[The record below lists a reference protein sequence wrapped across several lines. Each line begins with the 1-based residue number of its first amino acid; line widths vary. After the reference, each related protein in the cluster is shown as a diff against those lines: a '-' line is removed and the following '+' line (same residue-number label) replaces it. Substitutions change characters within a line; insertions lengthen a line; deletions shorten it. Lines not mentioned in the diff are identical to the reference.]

1 MKKYK
6 QITQEQRYEI
16 SGYLKVGF
24 NKSQIAKLLGFHKS
38 TINRELIRNSCISDY
53 DPEGAQNLTE
63 HWRKTALKSIRFTEE
78 MREIIIQRL
87 REEWSPEQIHG
98 RCKADNI
105 DMVSHERIYQF
116 IWNDKEDGGD
126 LYRHLRNSHKKKKKR
141 YNAKDNRGIIPDR
154 VSIDERPEIVE
165 EKSRIG
171 DWEIDTIIGAN
182 HKGAIVSIVD
192 RVSKYLCMAKVKNKK
207 AEKVKDATVDVLLPV
222 KDNVLTIT
230 ADNGKEFAY
239 HKKIS
244 ENLNAKV
251 YFAHPYHSWERGLNE
266 NTNKLIRQYFH
277 KKMSFIDIPNNDIKI
292 VAMKLNNR
300 PRKTLNYKT
309 PNEVFYDNSNKN
321 SVALIT

>member
-1 MKKYK
+1 MKRYK

-16 SGYLKVGF
+16 SGYLKAGF

-38 TINRELIRNSCISDY
+38 TINKELIRNSCISDY

-63 HWRKTALKSIRFTEE
+63 HRRKTALKSIRFTEE

-98 RCKADNI
+98 RCKVDNI
-105 DMVSHERIYQF
+105 DMVSHERIYRF
-116 IWNDKEDGGD
+116 IWNDKENGGY
-126 LYRHLRNSHKKKKKR
+126 LYKRLRNSHKKKKKR

-165 EKSRIG
+165 ERSRIG

-192 RVSKYLCMAKVKNKK
+192 RVSKYLCMVKVKNKT
-207 AEKVKDATVDVLLPV
+207 ADNVKDATVDVLLPI

-244 ENLNAKV
+244 KNLNAKV

-266 NTNKLIRQYFH
+266 NTNKLIRQYFP
-277 KKMSFIDIPNNDIKI
+277 KKMPFVDIPNNNIKI

-309 PNEVFYDNSNKN
+309 PNEVFYVSDISE
-321 SVALIT
+321 I